1 MTARIVV
8 IDDAPEVVATIS
20 GVLRAAG
27 HAVVAVPSDVQTEAR
42 VAQERPDL
50 VLLDIVMPERNGFEI
65 LRGLRRRAETR
76 GCPVVVVSRKCEPSD
91 QQWARMQ
98 GADDVL
104 PKPFTPEQL
113 VAAVDRNIGRR
124 GSR

>member
-1 MTARIVV
+1 MSARIVV

-20 GVLRAAG
+20 EVLRAAG
-27 HAVVAVPSDVQTEAR
+27 HAVVAVPGDLQTETR

-65 LRGLRRRAETR
+65 LRGLRRREETR

-91 QQWARMQ
+91 RQWARMQ

-104 PKPFTPEQL
+104 AKPFTAEQL
-113 VAAVDRNIGRR
+113 VVAVARQIERQGR
-124 GSR
+124 